1 MKSERKQWS
10 TQNAIAKKIYF
21 QKKKEK
27 VLKLT
32 ETQKNLLIIVRRSA
46 NNKSSKMFSERNMI
60 LIINLDLS
68 KQTKNE
74 GEWIVHKSS
83 I

>member
-74 GEWIVHKSS
+74 KTCPH
-83 I
+83 